1 MQLPSFTEYTDALQ
15 AGLGMVLSDPDLR
28 RGSLRLRG
36 PGLPVVHGG
45 TYALTFEVETGDGKY
60 ALRCFHKELDALA
73 LRYEA
78 ITQYLGRIRSPH
90 FVDCRFL
97 PDGIRTESG
106 SYPVVRMDWVDGPN
120 LANFVAEHHR
130 DARTLLELRFALRR
144 LARHLR
150 AKHVAHGDIQPS
162 NLIVQDGLHLRL
174 IDYDGLYVPGLAPL
188 CSAELGQR
196 NFQHPGRR
204 TRHFDE
210 GIDAFPFALLDVALH
225 ALCIRP
231 DLWELT
237 DSGADAFLLRAADFA
252 DPARSAVF
260 ALLGGIPG
268 LEQRVRNLAA
278 ICVAPYEAIPAFEDF
293 MAGRAIPA
301 QHVELTGGAAQPGQ
315 AASRVAGAVVDAS
328 DFAQCCRHVGDR
340 VELIGRIVRVVPSD
354 PTASAPACLRV
365 EFADRSCDMAC
376 LKIWPDALSR
386 LPEVPDDGWA
396 GQWVSAVGLVEPV
409 SGDGGGIR
417 GQKDVSI
424 AITDPG
430 QLQRLTEGEA
440 IYRLRSEGMATG
452 RADDPAGRIRTD
464 PVVPVVPVAAVV
476 VPQPAL
482 ESTRPRR
489 HDTVIIDREAPAAAS
504 PPKSLTPRRP
514 GWLPWAVAAV
524 IVASAGS
531 LLLTLDAGRELST
544 DEARVVASPP
554 SPVNAEPASTP
565 ITRSEAPRVAMP
577 PTTELMLSQALPEKA
592 DSVATVAGNL
602 SVVTRADGQCRLITL
617 PGDRV
622 VPDLCEAHIVLAHR
636 AVYRD
641 RDVIVGFARC
651 EDPDVPCGRPRPFWL
666 ELRAE
671 PPPVVRRIDGL
682 WSGSSPPLVSASGD
696 GVQVD
701 LGLWDGER
709 RRVTLTGLGNLRVER
724 EPEPIRALDRA
735 DCAAVVRSL
744 EACAASRDCSTFA
757 SSAQRI
763 RPADWTQIVRAYHES
778 TGLDVE
784 AYRTL
789 CVRSCELGL
798 TPSAGLVRD
807 AACRGA
813 KPGQWPADDAAG
825 GLRR

>member
-1 MQLPSFTEYTDALQ
+1 MPLPSFTEYTDALLQ
-15 AGLGMVLSDPDLR
+15 GLGTALTDPLLR
-28 RGSLRLRG
+28 RGTLCLRA

-45 TYALTFEVETGDGKY
+45 TYALTFEVVTEEGKY
-60 ALRCFHKELDALA
+60 ALRCFHKELDALP
-73 LRYEA
+73 LRYEG
-78 ITQYLGRIRSPH
+78 ITRYLGRIHSPH
-90 FVDCRFL
+90 FADCQFQ

-120 LANFVAEHHR
+120 LATFVAEHRH
-130 DARTLLELRFALRR
+130 DAKTLLELRFALRR

-150 AKHVAHGDIQPS
+150 AKHVAHGDVQPS
-162 NLIVQDGLHLRL
+162 NLIVQDGLQLRL

-204 TRHFDE
+204 ARHFDE
-210 GIDAFPFALLDVALH
+210 GIDAFPFALLDLALH

-231 DLWELT
+231 ELWELT
-237 DSGADAFLLRAADFA
+237 GSGPDAFLLRAADFA

-278 ICVAPYEAIPAFEDF
+278 ICVSPYEAVPAFEDF

-301 QHVELTGGAAQPGQ
+301 QQVELSGGTTLPEP

-354 PTASAPACLRV
+354 PTSPAPACLRV
-365 EFADRSCDMAC
+365 EFADRACDMAC
-376 LKIWPDALSR
+376 LKIWPDAISR
-386 LPEVPDDGWA
+386 LAEVPDDGWA
-396 GQWVSAVGLVEPV
+396 GQWVSAIGLVEPV
-409 SGDGGGIR
+409 RSDNGVR

-424 AITDPG
+424 SIEEPG
-430 QLQRLTEGEA
+430 QLQRLSEGEA
-440 IYRLRSEGMATG
+440 NYRLRSQGVVTG
-452 RADDPAGRIRTD
+452 RAADPAGRVRTD
-464 PVVPVVPVAAVV
+464 PVVPVAVPTPV
-476 VPQPAL
+476 L
-482 ESTRPRR
+482 ETTRPRR
-489 HDTVIIDREAPAAAS
+489 HDTVIINRDVPVVLP
-504 PPKSLTPRRP
+504 PPKARAPRRP

-524 IVASAGS
+524 VLAGAAF
-531 LLLTLDAGRELST
+531 LLLTMDAGHELST
-544 DEARVVASPP
+544 EEIPVVEVAP
-554 SPVNAEPASTP
+554 SPTDAEAPVTL
-565 ITRSEAPRVAMP
+565 ITRTGAPEVATRP
-577 PTTELMLSQALPEKA
+577 VPELMLSQGLPPEA
-592 DSVATVAGNL
+592 ESVATVAGSL
-602 SVVTRADGQCRLITL
+602 SLVDRADGRCRLIAL

-622 VPDLCEAHIVLAHR
+622 VPDLCEPHIVLAHR

-641 RDVIVGFARC
+641 RDVIVGFTRC
-651 EDPDVPCGRPRPFWL
+651 DEPEAPCSRQRPFWL
-666 ELRAE
+666 ELRADA
-671 PPPVVRRIDGL
+671 PPEVRRIDGL
-682 WSGSSPPLVSASGD
+682 WAGSNPPLVIASAD

-701 LGLWDGER
+701 LGLWDGEQ
-709 RRVTLTGLGNLRVER
+709 RRVTLTGTGNLRVAR
-724 EPEPIRALDRA
+724 EPESIRALDRA
-735 DCAAVVRSL
+735 DCAVVLRSL
-744 EACAASRDCSTFA
+744 EACAASPDCSTFA
-757 SSAQRI
+757 LSAERI
-763 RPADWTQIVRAYHES
+763 RPADWSRLVRAYHES

-813 KPGQWPADDAAG
+813 KPGQWSAGDPAG
-825 GLRR
+825 GLGR

>member
-1 MQLPSFTEYTDALQ
+1 MQLPSFTEYTDALLQ
-15 AGLGMVLSDPDLR
+15 GLGTALSDPVLR
-28 RGSLRLRG
+28 RGTLCLRA
-36 PGLPVVHGG
+36 PGQPVVHGG
-45 TYALTFEVETGDGKY
+45 TYALTFLVETDEGRY
-60 ALRCFHKELDALA
+60 ALRCFHKELDALP

-90 FVDCRFL
+90 FVDCRFQ

-106 SYPVVRMDWVDGPN
+106 SHPVVRMDWVDGPD
-120 LANFVAEHHR
+120 LATCVAEHLH
-130 DARTLLELRFALRR
+130 DAKTLLELRFALRR

-210 GIDAFPFALLDVALH
+210 GLDAFPFALLDLALH

-237 DSGADAFLLRAADFA
+237 GSGPDAFLLRAADLA
-252 DPARSAVF
+252 DPASSAAF
-260 ALLGGIPG
+260 AVLAGIPG
-268 LEQRVRNLAA
+268 LEQRARNLAA
-278 ICVAPYEAIPAFEDF
+278 ICVSPYEAVPAFEDF
-293 MAGRAIPA
+293 MAGRAIPGA
-301 QHVELTGGAAQPGQ
+301 PVELSGGATPPGL
-315 AASRVAGAVVDAS
+315 AAWRSTAAVVDGS

-354 PTASAPACLRV
+354 PTAATAACLRV
-365 EFADRSCDMAC
+365 EFADRACDMAC

-386 LPEVPDDGWA
+386 LAELPDDGWA

-409 SGDGGGIR
+409 SSDGGGVR

-424 AITDPG
+424 SITDRG

-440 IYRLRSEGMATG
+440 SYRLRSQGVVTG
-452 RADDPAGRIRTD
+452 RADDPAGRVRTD
-464 PVVPVVPVAAVV
+464 PVVPVV
-476 VPQPAL
+476 VPQPPL
-482 ESTRPRR
+482 ETTRPRR
-489 HDTVIIDREAPAAAS
+489 HDTLIISRDAPAG
-504 PPKSLTPRRP
+504 PPPPRLRAPRRA
-514 GWLPWAVAAV
+514 GWLPWAAAAV
-524 IVASAGS
+524 LLASAAV
-531 LLLTLDAGRELST
+531 LLLTMDSGRELAT
-544 DEARVVASPP
+544 DATPVVEARP
-554 SPVNAEPASTP
+554 PASAP
-565 ITRSEAPRVAMP
+565 QAGPAAITQPAVPDVAQRP
-577 PTTELMLSQALPEKA
+577 VAELMLSQALPPEA
-592 DSVATVAGNL
+592 EPVATVAGTL
-602 SVVTRADGQCRLITL
+602 GVVDRADGHCRVVTL

-622 VPDLCEAHIVLAHR
+622 VPGLCEEQVVLAHR

-641 RDVIVGFARC
+641 RDVVVGFTRC
-651 EDPDVPCGRPRPFWL
+651 DDPDAPCGRQRPFWL

-671 PPPVVRRIDGL
+671 APPAVRRIDGL
-682 WSGSSPPLVSASGD
+682 WAGSSPPLVTASAD

-709 RRVTLTGLGNLRVER
+709 RRVTLTGTGNLRVER

-744 EACAASRDCSTFA
+744 EACATSRDCSTFA
-757 SSAQRI
+757 LSAQRI
-763 RPADWTQIVRAYHES
+763 QPADWTRIVRAYHES
-778 TGLDVE
+778 TGLDAE
-784 AYRTL
+784 AYRRL

-813 KPGQWPADDAAG
+813 EPGQWSSDDTTD